1 MWEFVYLY
9 SKLTQITNKK
19 TENMLF
25 IITMIPIGDRNQSQ
39 YYEGRMMEARLWY
52 SALDGGLIGTTYGSR
67 RLTGYEKDLVHH
79 CRCREVITPNGI
91 MYNSK

>member
-1 MWEFVYLY
+1 
-9 SKLTQITNKK
+9 
-19 TENMLF
+19 MLF

-67 RLTGYEKDLVHH
+67 RLTGYEKDLVDYY
-79 CRCREVITPNGI
+79 P
-91 MYNSK
+91 MP